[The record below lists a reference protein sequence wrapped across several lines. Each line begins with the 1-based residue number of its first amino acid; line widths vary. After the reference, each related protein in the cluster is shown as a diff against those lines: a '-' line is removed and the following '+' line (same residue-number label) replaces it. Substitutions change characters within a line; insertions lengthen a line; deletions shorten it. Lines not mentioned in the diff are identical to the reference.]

1 MSLTR
6 STAQHSS
13 WERVTLS
20 VLKQQGFSCTKPRS
34 MVCGRKIYKTNKK
47 MKERISLYSWGVG
60 LPNQS
65 LLPGNWKAH
74 KSSSLHSACCPNDTA

>member
-20 VLKQQGFSCTKPRS
+20 VLKQQGLSCTKPRS
-34 MVCGRKIYKTNKK
+34 MVCGRKIDKTNKK
-47 MKERISLYSWGVG
+47 MKERVSLYS
-60 LPNQS
+60 
-65 LLPGNWKAH
+65 
-74 KSSSLHSACCPNDTA
+74 